1 MATSP
6 VTPVILPR
14 SVSKSKPN
22 NKSRS
27 HKSKAAT
34 KTLSYEQFQ
43 RLTVVQQ
50 VNRAFMKGTRVSA
63 ILGVIVGGFVPFAVW
78 ATAHFA
84 ITPQDNTWATLTQIP
99 ALLVVGG
106 LLYSAKTVF
115 QWVKAAYGDPY
126 KALGFVVL
134 LEGTL
139 TFTKLYS
146 VSTAVTEANLH
157 NLMLTGLNLSS
168 VMILVFINSV
178 AAACGLQVRK
188 EEPVTSDYNGS
199 LSLR

>member
-6 VTPVILPR
+6 VALPRER
-14 SVSKSKPN
+14 SVSKSKPTKGKTTR
-22 NKSRS
+22 KSTP
-27 HKSKAAT
+27 A
-34 KTLSYEQFQ
+34 KTLSYEQYQ

-84 ITPQDNTWATLTQIP
+84 VSVTSDVWATLTQIP
-99 ALLVVGG
+99 ALLVAGG

-115 QWVKAAYGDPY
+115 QWVKAAYGDPW

-146 VSTAVTEANLH
+146 VSTVVTEANFH
-157 NLMLTGLNLSS
+157 NLVLTGLNISALL
-168 VMILVFINSV
+168 ILVFINSV

-188 EEPVTSDYNGS
+188 EEPQSESYSGS